1 MPAQVIQTIAA
12 LRALAPGSY
21 VISAKVQFD
30 YLRDLPP
37 ANAVCTLTVTDS
49 TSSLEIDSSA
59 VTIASQTVA
68 TIPLAAGATLSSGA
82 DVTLDCLAPNMVASN
97 VKLSAVQVDT
107 LSTVP

>member
-1 MPAQVIQTIAA
+1 MPAQVIETIGA
-12 LRALAPGSY
+12 LNGLPPGSY

-30 YLRDLPP
+30 FLRDLSP
-37 ANAVCTLTVTDS
+37 ATAVCTLTVTDA

-59 VTIASQTVA
+59 VTLTSQTAA
-68 TIPLAAGATLSSGA
+68 TLPLAGSAKLPSGA

-107 LSTVP
+107 LSAVP